1 MGITE
6 INNFFLHF
14 SIPIIFFVFL
24 PLLNKKKMAK
34 ENQEK
39 LFSPLWWRKRKRPQ
53 RNLFGVGHLRGAL
66 LLIPKQKEL
75 WNTLRMPPVA

>member
-1 MGITE
+1 
-6 INNFFLHF
+6 
-14 SIPIIFFVFL
+14 
-24 PLLNKKKMAK
+24 MAK